1 MSIELEYALEH
12 KNDPAVLCCR
22 MEPGEISHHN
32 LEDPAIFP
40 DLVDTGLLKL
50 DGCLTIGQCL
60 GATLKETSDS
70 LTPLTAEIVDNIQDP
85 DAADGGEE
93 EAPAAEEADP
103 AADEE
108 EAPAEEAAPVAAPA
122 MAVPAGTQM
131 TFGGGVVK
139 LYIAEGKDIAIE
151 FPV

>member
-85 DAADGGEE
+85 EAGADE
-93 EAPAAEEADP
+93 EAAEEPAAEA
-103 AADEE
+103 
-108 EAPAEEAAPVAAPA
+108 AAPA
-122 MAVPAGTQM
+122 VAVPAGTQM
-131 TFGGGVVK
+131 SFSGGVVK

>member
-40 DLVDTGLLKL
+40 DLVDTGLLNI
-50 DGCLTIGQCL
+50 DGCLTIGQCI
-60 GATLKETSDS
+60 GATLKETCDS
-70 LTPLTAEIVDNIQDP
+70 LTPLTPELVDNIQDSDSA
-85 DAADGGEE
+85 DAEE
-93 EAPAAEEADP
+93 VEEVAAELAAPAA
-103 AADEE
+103 
-108 EAPAEEAAPVAAPA
+108 AEL
-122 MAVPAGTQM
+122 AVPAGTQM
-131 TFGGGVVK
+131 TFSGGVVK
-139 LYIAEGKDIAIE
+139 LYIAEGKDISIE

>member
-50 DGCLTIGQCL
+50 DNVLTIGQCL
-60 GATLKETSDS
+60 GATLKETKDS
-70 LTPLTAEIVDNIQDP
+70 LTPLTADIVDNIQDP
-85 DAADGGEE
+85 DAGEE
-93 EAPAAEEADP
+93 EAAEEAP
-103 AADEE
+103 V
-108 EAPAEEAAPVAAPA
+108 EAAAPA
-122 MAVPAGTQM
+122 VAVPAGTQM
-131 TFGGGVVK
+131 TFSGGVVK

>member
-60 GATLKETSDS
+60 GATLKEVSDS

-85 DAADGGEE
+85 AADE
-93 EAPAAEEADP
+93 EAA
-103 AADEE
+103 EE
-108 EAPAEEAAPVAAPA
+108 EAPAEAAAPA
-122 MAVPAGTQM
+122 VAVPAGTQVA
-131 TFGGGVVK
+131 FSGGVVK
-139 LYIAEGKDIAIE
+139 VYIAEGKDIAIE

>member
-32 LEDPAIFP
+32 LEDPEIFP

-60 GATLKETSDS
+60 GATLKEVSDS

-85 DAADGGEE
+85 AAGEEDAA
-93 EAPAAEEADP
+93 
-103 AADEE
+103 E
-108 EAPAEEAAPVAAPA
+108 EAPAEAAAPA
-122 MAVPAGTQM
+122 LAVPAGTQM

>member
-40 DLVDTGLLKL
+40 DLVDTGLLNL
-50 DGCLTIGQCL
+50 DGALTIGQCI
-60 GATLKETSDS
+60 GATLKETCDS
-70 LTPLTAEIVDNIQDP
+70 LTPLTAAIVDNIQTVSD
-85 DAADGGEE
+85 D
-93 EAPAAEEADP
+93 
-103 AADEE
+103 
-108 EAPAEEAAPVAAPA
+108 APAEETAEAAEAAAPA
-122 MAVPAGTQM
+122 IAVPAGTQM
-131 TFGGGVVK
+131 TVAGGVVK

>member
-40 DLVDTGLLKL
+40 DLIDTGLLNI
-50 DGCLTIGQCL
+50 DGCITIGQAL

-70 LTPLTAEIVDNIQDP
+70 LTPLTPAIVDNIQDP
-85 DAADGGEE
+85 DAGE
-93 EAPAAEEADP
+93 
-103 AADEE
+103 AADAE
-108 EAPAEEAAPVAAPA
+108 EAPAEEAAPAAV
-122 MAVPAGTQM
+122 AVPAGTAVS
-131 TFGGGVVK
+131 FSGGYVK
-139 LYIAEGKDIAIE
+139 LYIAEGKDISIE

>member
-22 MEPGEISHHN
+22 MEAGEISHHN

-40 DLVDTGLLKL
+40 DLVDTGLLNL
-50 DGCLTIGQCL
+50 DGVLTIGQCL
-60 GATLKETSDS
+60 GATLKETCDS
-70 LTPLTAEIVDNIQDP
+70 LTPLTAEIVDNIQTVSD
-85 DAADGGEE
+85 D
-93 EAPAAEEADP
+93 
-103 AADEE
+103 
-108 EAPAEEAAPVAAPA
+108 APAEEAAEASEAAVPA
-122 MAVPAGTQM
+122 VAVPAGTQM
-131 TFGGGVVK
+131 TFAGGVVK

>member
-60 GATLKETSDS
+60 GATLKEVSDS

-85 DAADGGEE
+85 EAGEE
-93 EAPAAEEADP
+93 AAAEEAP
-103 AADEE
+103 
-108 EAPAEEAAPVAAPA
+108 EEAAVPA
-122 MAVPAGTQM
+122 VAVPAGTQM

>member
-22 MEPGEISHHN
+22 MEGGNEITHHN

-40 DLVDTGLLKL
+40 DLIDTGLLNV
-50 DGCLTIGQCL
+50 DGCLTIAQVL
-60 GATLKETSDS
+60 GATLKETQDS
-70 LTPLTAEIVDNIQDP
+70 LTPLTPERVDNIQDP
-85 DAADGGEE
+85 DAAG
-93 EAPAAEEADP
+93 AD
-103 AADEE
+103 
-108 EAPAEEAAPVAAPA
+108 EAPAEETAPAETAAVVAA
-122 MAVPAGTQM
+122 PAGTQM
-131 TFGGGVVK
+131 TFSGGVVK

>member
-60 GATLKETSDS
+60 GATLKEVSDS

-85 DAADGGEE
+85 AAGEE
-93 EAPAAEEADP
+93 EAA
-103 AADEE
+103 E
-108 EAPAEEAAPVAAPA
+108 EAPAEAAAPA

>member
-60 GATLKETSDS
+60 GATLKEVSDS
-70 LTPLTAEIVDNIQDP
+70 LTPLTADIVDNIQDP
-85 DAADGGEE
+85 DAGEE
-93 EAPAAEEADP
+93 EAA
-103 AADEE
+103 E
-108 EAPAEEAAPVAAPA
+108 EAPAEAAPA
-122 MAVPAGTQM
+122 LAVPAGTQM

>member
-60 GATLKETSDS
+60 GATLKEVSDS
-70 LTPLTAEIVDNIQDP
+70 LTPLTADIVDNIQDP
-85 DAADGGEE
+85 DAGEE
-93 EAPAAEEADP
+93 EAA
-103 AADEE
+103 E
-108 EAPAEEAAPVAAPA
+108 EAPAEAAAPA
-122 MAVPAGTQM
+122 VAVPAGTQM
-131 TFGGGVVK
+131 TVGGGVVK

>member
-60 GATLKETSDS
+60 GATLKEVSDS

-85 DAADGGEE
+85 AAGEE
-93 EAPAAEEADP
+93 EAA
-103 AADEE
+103 E
-108 EAPAEEAAPVAAPA
+108 EAPAEAAAPA
-122 MAVPAGTQM
+122 LAFPAGTQM

>member
-1 MSIELEYALEH
+1 
-12 KNDPAVLCCR
+12 

-40 DLVDTGLLKL
+40 DLVDTGLLSL

-60 GATLKETSDS
+60 GATLKEVSDS
-70 LTPLTAEIVDNIQDP
+70 LTPLTPAIVDNIQEVG
-85 DAADGGEE
+85 ADEADEPEE
-93 EAPAAEEADP
+93 EAAEA
-103 AADEE
+103 
-108 EAPAEEAAPVAAPA
+108 VPA

-131 TFGGGVVK
+131 SFSGGVVK
-139 LYIAEGKDIAIE
+139 LYIAEGKDISIE

>member
-22 MEPGEISHHN
+22 MEPGVIGHHN

-60 GATLKETSDS
+60 GATLKEVSDS

-85 DAADGGEE
+85 EAGEE
-93 EAPAAEEADP
+93 AAAEEAP
-103 AADEE
+103 E
-108 EAPAEEAAPVAAPA
+108 EA
-122 MAVPAGTQM
+122 AVPAGTQM

-139 LYIAEGKDIAIE
+139 LYIAEGKDIHIE

>member
-22 MEPGEISHHN
+22 MEPGVIGHHN

-60 GATLKETSDS
+60 GATLKEVSDS
-70 LTPLTAEIVDNIQDP
+70 LTPLA
-85 DAADGGEE
+85 
-93 EAPAAEEADP
+93 
-103 AADEE
+103 E
-108 EAPAEEAAPVAAPA
+108 EAPAEAAAPA
-122 MAVPAGTQM
+122 LAVPAGTQM

>member
-60 GATLKETSDS
+60 GATLKEVSDS

-85 DAADGGEE
+85 AAGEE
-93 EAPAAEEADP
+93 EAA
-103 AADEE
+103 E
-108 EAPAEEAAPVAAPA
+108 EAPAEAAPA
-122 MAVPAGTQM
+122 LAVPAGTQM

-139 LYIAEGKDIAIE
+139 LYIAEGKDISIE

>member
-22 MEPGEISHHN
+22 MEGGGEITHHN

-40 DLVDTGLLKL
+40 DLIDTGLLNV
-50 DGCLTIGQCL
+50 DGALTIAQVL

-70 LTPLTAEIVDNIQDP
+70 LTPLTPAIVDNIQDP
-85 DAADGGEE
+85 GAA
-93 EAPAAEEADP
+93 
-103 AADEE
+103 
-108 EAPAEEAAPVAAPA
+108 EAPAEEAAEAPA
-122 MAVPAGTQM
+122 EAPAVAVPAGTQVSIA
-131 TFGGGVVK
+131 GGVLK
-139 LYIAEGKDIAIE
+139 LYIAEGKDISIE

>member
-40 DLVDTGLLKL
+40 DLVDTGLLSL

-60 GATLKETSDS
+60 GATLKEVKDS
-70 LTPLTAEIVDNIQDP
+70 LTPLTADIVDNIQDP
-85 DAADGGEE
+85 DAGEE
-93 EAPAAEEADP
+93 EAA
-103 AADEE
+103 E
-108 EAPAEEAAPVAAPA
+108 EAPAEAAAPA
-122 MAVPAGTQM
+122 LAVPAGTQM

>member
-22 MEPGEISHHN
+22 MEPGVIGHHN

-50 DGCLTIGQCL
+50 DGCLTIAQCL
-60 GATLKETSDS
+60 GATLKEVSDS
-70 LTPLTAEIVDNIQDP
+70 LTPLTADIVDNIQDP
-85 DAADGGEE
+85 DAGEE
-93 EAPAAEEADP
+93 AAEEAP
-103 AADEE
+103 
-108 EAPAEEAAPVAAPA
+108 EEAAVPA
-122 MAVPAGTQM
+122 VAVPAGTQM

>member
-40 DLVDTGLLKL
+40 DLVDTGLLNL
-50 DGCLTIGQCL
+50 DGCLTIGQCI
-60 GATLKETSDS
+60 GATLKEVADS
-70 LTPLTAEIVDNIQDP
+70 LTPLTPAIVDNIQNP
-85 DAADGGEE
+85 DAAGG
-93 EAPAAEEADP
+93 D
-103 AADEE
+103 
-108 EAPAEEAAPVAAPA
+108 APAEEASQAASDAPA
-122 MAVPAGTQM
+122 MAVPAGAQV

-139 LYIAEGKDIAIE
+139 LYIAEGKDISIE

>member
-40 DLVDTGLLKL
+40 DLVDTGLLNL
-50 DGCLTIGQCL
+50 DGCLTIGQCI
-60 GATLKETSDS
+60 GATLKEVADS
-70 LTPLTAEIVDNIQDP
+70 LTPLTPALVDNIQDA
-85 DAADGGEE
+85 DAAGG
-93 EAPAAEEADP
+93 
-103 AADEE
+103 
-108 EAPAEEAAPVAAPA
+108 EAPAEEAAEAAPA
-122 MAVPAGTQM
+122 IAVPAGTQV
-131 TFGGGVVK
+131 TFSGGVVK

>member
-60 GATLKETSDS
+60 GATLKEVSDS

-85 DAADGGEE
+85 DAGEE
-93 EAPAAEEADP
+93 EAA
-103 AADEE
+103 E
-108 EAPAEEAAPVAAPA
+108 EAPAEAAAPA
-122 MAVPAGTQM
+122 LAVPAGTQM

-139 LYIAEGKDIAIE
+139 LYIAEGKDIHIE

>member
-1 MSIELEYALEH
+1 MLSRAQLKENGGKNMSIELEYALEH

-40 DLVDTGLLKL
+40 DLVDTGLLSL

-60 GATLKETSDS
+60 GATE
-70 LTPLTAEIVDNIQDP
+70 
-85 DAADGGEE
+85 
-93 EAPAAEEADP
+93 AAEE
-103 AADEE
+103 
-108 EAPAEEAAPVAAPA
+108 VAAVPA

-139 LYIAEGKDIAIE
+139 LYIAEGKDISIE

>member
-22 MEPGEISHHN
+22 MEGNNEITHHN

-50 DGCLTIGQCL
+50 DGCLTIAQVL

-70 LTPLTAEIVDNIQDP
+70 LTPLTADIVDNIQDP
-85 DAADGGEE
+85 AA
-93 EAPAAEEADP
+93 A
-103 AADEE
+103 EE
-108 EAPAEEAAPVAAPA
+108 EAPAEEAAPAEAAAPA
-122 MAVPAGTQM
+122 VAVPAGTQVQ
-131 TFGGGVVK
+131 FSGGVVK
-139 LYIAEGKDIAIE
+139 LYIAEGKDISIE